1 MEQRAAA
8 DLKQG
13 RTSGDALQCARGG
26 AASPQLSVSHHRGG
40 GEGVGVTGARAVT
53 RLGRGSGGLRGGG
66 QTEWMNDE
74 KLMKHSQG
82 DKVSIFSRPSSSSRG
97 TCG

>member
-1 MEQRAAA
+1 MQQWAAA

-13 RTSGDALQCARGG
+13 RTSGDVLQCARGG

-53 RLGRGSGGLRGGG
+53 RLGRSAGGDGGVR
-66 QTEWMNDE
+66 QNE
-74 KLMKHSQG
+74 
-82 DKVSIFSRPSSSSRG
+82 
-97 TCG
+97 